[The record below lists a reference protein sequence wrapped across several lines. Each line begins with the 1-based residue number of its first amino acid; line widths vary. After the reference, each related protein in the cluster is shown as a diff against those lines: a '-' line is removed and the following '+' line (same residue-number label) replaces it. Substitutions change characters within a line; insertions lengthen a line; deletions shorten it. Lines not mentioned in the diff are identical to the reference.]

1 MLAGQSSAA
10 RPEGYQMKNNPL
22 EKAIMALLHLVEGVF
37 TSSDAPNDVRDRVD
51 TPKGIPN
58 DPGRRPPKR

>member
-1 MLAGQSSAA
+1 
-10 RPEGYQMKNNPL
+10 MKNNPL
-22 EKAIMALLHLVEGVF
+22 EKATMALLHLVEGVF

>member
-1 MLAGQSSAA
+1 M
-10 RPEGYQMKNNPL
+10 RENPL
-22 EKAIMALLHLVEGVF
+22 EKAIMALLHAVESVF
-37 TSSDAPNDVRDRVD
+37 TSSEAPNDVRDFVD